1 MYVLSFSPTDVTTSK
16 KNTAACFSPRHD
28 TIRINETV
36 YASMFPEEQ
45 HITVRQKEKLPPRMF
60 QFKTA

>member
-1 MYVLSFSPTDVTTSK
+1 MYLVSVLLMLLPVK
-16 KNTAACFSPRHD
+16 KNTVACFSPRHD
-28 TIRINETV
+28 TIRINGTV

-45 HITVRQKEKLPPRMF
+45 HITVRQKENLPPRMF